1 MDKLFITIVN
11 NGLVA
16 SWIILAVIVLRKL
29 LNRIPKWVNCLLW
42 GLVAIRLAIP
52 FSIESIFSLI
62 PSAKPVPADI
72 EYAKIPK
79 IDSGMHAVNTV
90 INPVLENH
98 FAVKEIASVNPIQV
112 IIFIT
117 SYIWLIGV
125 IGLLIYAFVSFIML
139 KRQVKNA
146 QAIDKGIFRSGT
158 IDSPFILGFV
168 KPSIYIPDYLDDEAY
183 ICNPYLDTALIQE
196 LNEKSAEEIN
206 AATESAFYKIYLLL
220 NWKKQAWNIFH
231 RFLIEGVLCYEITYD
246 DLTNPRSI
254 TGIVDIDPA
263 TITRSIEDGIT
274 YWIQFKDVIG
284 RERKLL
290 DSQIIYIKYEDSGVS
305 TRQSYLERLIRPF
318 NIYRI
323 VEQAQVIWTVT
334 QSSFKTMFT
343 IPINGMNRAKGM
355 QTLSQAMNR
364 YKEDISFN
372 TETGELQVNG
382 KMNMPFN
389 KEYWMPEN
397 ENGKPEIETLVDSGP
412 QLNDS
417 DQLKYFEDKLFK
429 MSKIPSSRFD
439 KDAQSTWF
447 GSDPTQQLREEIN
460 FGRYVSRLRNVF
472 AEIMLKPLKIQLT
485 LQIPDI
491 KNDKRILDSIS
502 LRFNSYNQFE
512 EMANIEIMSKRVE
525 FIGTMKDSLV
535 ITDDEGNEEPYF
547 SPKFLILKYLK
558 MSEAD
563 LELNEKYK
571 LEEKLSKSKN
581 ADNGEDEESNNDE
594 EQGGENSGEEQGGG
608 DNGSESDEGSGDI
621 DDEMLGDVQP
631 ESPETTQA

>member
-1 MDKLFITIVN
+1 MIFGNLDRVWDGEQTIMEAVDTNNKDLYGIKQPSKISKILTMLARYGMNYEDKVYKN
-11 NGLVA
+11 MVA
-16 SWIILAVIVLRKL
+16 VPADKSLQPKDPIFQQTLYGNSGYMGNWKIKPEEEKSFSEKTLEQKREVLRKMAMQPEL
-29 LNRIPKWVNCLLW
+29 EDILN
-42 GLVAIRLAIP
+42 
-52 FSIESIFSLI
+52 
-62 PSAKPVPADI
+62 
-72 EYAKIPK
+72 
-79 IDSGMHAVNTV
+79 
-90 INPVLENH
+90 
-98 FAVKEIASVNPIQV
+98 
-112 IIFIT
+112 
-117 SYIWLIGV
+117 
-125 IGLLIYAFVSFIML
+125 IMANECI
-139 KRQVKNA
+139 V
-146 QAIDKGIFRSGT
+146 
-158 IDSPFILGFV
+158 
-168 KPSIYIPDYLDDEAY
+168 YDDDFAY
-183 ICNPYLDTALIQE
+183 ICTPFLDTALIQE
-196 LNEKSAEEIN
+196 LNERSADEIR
-206 AATESAFYKIYLLL
+206 AAVESGFYKLYLLL
-220 NWKKQAWNIFH
+220 DWKRQAWNIFY
-231 RFLIEGVLCYEITYD
+231 RFLIEGVLCYEIVYD
-246 DLTNPRSI
+246 NLEQPKTI

-263 TITRSIEDGIT
+263 TITKTIEDGIT
-274 YWIQFKDVIG
+274 YWVQFKDVMG

-305 TRQSYLERLIRPF
+305 SRQSYLERLIRPF

-343 IPINGMNRAKGM
+343 IPISGMNKAKGM

-372 TETGELQVNG
+372 TVTGELQVNG

-417 DQLKYFEDKLFK
+417 DQLKYFEEKLFK

-447 GSDPTQQLREEIN
+447 GTDPTQQLREEIN
-460 FGRYVSRLRNVF
+460 FGRFVTRLRNVF
-472 AEIMLKPLKIQLT
+472 AEIMLKPLRIQLA

-525 FIGTMKDSLV
+525 FIGTMKDSLTV
-535 ITDDEGNEEPYF
+535 TNDDGDEVPYF
-547 SPKFLILKYLK
+547 SPKFLIIKYLK

-563 LELNEKYK
+563 LELNEKFK
-571 LEEKLSKSKN
+571 REEMLAKKKN
-581 ADNGEDEESNNDE
+581 KDEDEGDEDSDSESEDDDMLGDSGDEETGGDEENGNDE
-594 EQGGENSGEEQGGG
+594 G
-608 DNGSESDEGSGDI
+608 ESDSEEDDGGSDI
-621 DDEMLGDVQP
+621 DSEMLGDVQP
-631 ESPETTQA
+631 ESTETTQA